1 MVLLPIEIGL
11 ILSIMQAL
19 HLHLDSFPGSC
30 SGSAHQG
37 NLAHRIPFLSVHLNE
52 KCVSFEEQQLKE
64 ILMTARAST
73 EKDKKITITGKTKG
87 LC

>member
-1 MVLLPIEIGL
+1 MDLLTKGICPTG
-11 ILSIMQAL
+11 
-19 HLHLDSFPGSC
+19 
-30 SGSAHQG
+30 
-37 NLAHRIPFLSVHLNE
+37 FLFFFSVQLNE

-73 EKDKKITITGKTKG
+73 EKDKKITATVKTKG